1 MTQEAK
7 LLRFITRLPPTVN
20 PYIATANKLEELIH
34 SPQSPLWSRRLRVV
48 VCVLYCII
56 FAQATYLL
64 YQRSKIH
71 KSTKLKYN
79 RVGLFIINIS
89 DTSALAYFF
98 YAPLTLYV
106 VAVNIAIDRGHTIDE
121 SVMIC
126 VFGHKF
132 ITVVLGSWGTRG
144 AAVYYLDSPDHS
156 LTLFTQLFCG
166 EKLKTAIKWGVS
178 SFFLICAFGPV
189 PFLSYLYIRA
199 YRELHEI
206 ETIIHGVA
214 SRLRA
219 ESGTYDPATF
229 NVLKILTFLIPAR
242 RASYLQH
249 RFEITL
255 TTSTSIYCI
264 IILVLISIY
273 IPLLTIS
280 FRSLYNQS
288 VSQSKIDAV
297 MGSSGGSK
305 PGASKPGGSK
315 LKLSRVGRKIHHER
329 QRLVY
334 HALCVFFSTAVH
346 FPPTVWKVFNS
357 KGDFLH
363 DVTFKEVTQQGLAAP
378 LAFSGNI
385 ILLLLNIHSYQIR
398 RDRKMRMAQ
407 QQATVGSSEGSGAPP
422 RRTGIRSLF
431 LTQSEDEEISLQ
443 HVVESTEA
451 GSQMAEKSEKYPGPS
466 TVTPGYISTS
476 LAGIKIKQCTFSTTT

>member
-1 MTQEAK
+1 MSQEAK

-20 PYIATANKLEELIH
+20 PYVATAKRLEEMIH

-48 VCVLYCII
+48 VLVLYCLI
-56 FAQATYLL
+56 FAQALYLL
-64 YQRSKIH
+64 YQRSRIH
-71 KSTKLKYN
+71 KSAKLKYN
-79 RVGLFIINIS
+79 RLGLFVINIS

-106 VAVNIAIDRGHTIDE
+106 VAVNIAIDRGYPIDE
-121 SVMIC
+121 STMIC

-132 ITVVLGSWGTRG
+132 IAVVLGSWGTR
-144 AAVYYLDSPDHS
+144 
-156 LTLFTQLFCG
+156 TQCAQIFWNSDMASNMDR

-178 SFFLICAFGPV
+178 SFFVICAFGPV
-189 PFLSYLYIRA
+189 PFISLIYIRA
-199 YRELHEI
+199 YRELHEV

-214 SRLRA
+214 SNLRA

-229 NVLKILTFLIPAR
+229 NVLNILTLLIPAR
-242 RASYLQH
+242 RATYHNH
-249 RFEITL
+249 RFEVTLKTGDGVYCLITFL
-255 TTSTSIYCI
+255 
-264 IILVLISIY
+264 LISIY

-280 FRSLYNQS
+280 LRSLYNQS

-305 PGASKPGGSK
+305 P
-315 LKLSRVGRKIHHER
+315 SRNGRKIYRER

-363 DVTFKEVTQQGLAAP
+363 DVAFKEVTQQGLMAP
-378 LAFSGNI
+378 LAFSGNV

-407 QQATVGSSEGSGAPP
+407 RQATIESSQGSGAPT
-422 RRTGIRSLF
+422 RRTGIRTLF
-431 LTQSEDEEISLQ
+431 LSQSDDEEISLQ
-443 HVVESTEA
+443 NVVESTQV
-451 GSQMAEKSEKYPGPS
+451 GSHMAEKSEKYPGSP
-466 TVTPGYISTS
+466 TLTPGYMSTS